1 MDDPKDIQFG
11 HDFYCS
17 IAFKAAPEL
26 RNALKIDEVAFRR
39 MAPSAWHD
47 PRPAFVYRVLDEVQK
62 AGICIHDWFETLK
75 DDEVAANPADH
86 MTRLMHQWLLDEQNF
101 RARKLTE
108 VLVDLICFSSTNEPE
123 YYRDYLRLRELDA
136 TVRSLIDQDEFFGFR
151 RRNSEH
157 SVDCS

>member
-1 MDDPKDIQFG
+1 VDDPKDIEFG

-47 PRPAFVYRVLDEVQK
+47 PRPAFIYRVLDEVQK

-75 DDEVAANPADH
+75 DNEPAANPADH
-86 MTRLMHQWLLDEQNF
+86 MTRLMHQWLLDEQTS
-101 RARKLTE
+101 ARENLPRF
-108 VLVDLICFSSTNEPE
+108 LLI
-123 YYRDYLRLRELDA
+123 
-136 TVRSLIDQDEFFGFR
+136 
-151 RRNSEH
+151 
-157 SVDCS
+157 